1 MFGPLPIRSQT
12 SAKTRLTITDTLG
25 AQCAESQAAD
35 RPSAVGDAPFSQDLQ
50 AERGRVDCIALDD
63 PANAHSLTDRLARVF
78 IRLAW

>member
-12 SAKTRLTITDTLG
+12 SAKTRLTITDTPG
-25 AQCAESQAAD
+25 VPCAASQAAD

-63 PANAHSLTDRLARVF
+63 PANTRSLTGTLARVF